1 MPFRDS
7 WRIEVVVDSAMPQA
21 ASDRLRFEVET
32 AVNRF
37 VADVEARLRHELE
50 APSLTVRPIKSS
62 TTSNAA

>member
-1 MPFRDS
+1 MAICES
-7 WRIEVVVDSAMPQA
+7 WRLDVVVDSAMSGA

-37 VADVEARLRHELE
+37 AADIEARLRHELD
-50 APSLTVRPIKSS
+50 APALTVKPIKSS